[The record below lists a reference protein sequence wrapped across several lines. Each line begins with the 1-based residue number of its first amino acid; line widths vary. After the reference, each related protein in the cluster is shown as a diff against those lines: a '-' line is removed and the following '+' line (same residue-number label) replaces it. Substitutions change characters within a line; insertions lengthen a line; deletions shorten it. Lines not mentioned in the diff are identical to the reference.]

1 LRCTFFPRLLCASL
15 LSPLSIAVSR
25 AFLVLF
31 INYGACWLWFGVL
44 PSKLFSQVHSE
55 YFFSVAFL
63 VSKSSF
69 CVRGSCSRGIRLGV

>member
-31 INYGACWLWFGVL
+31 INPGACWLWFGLVCFL
-44 PSKLFSQVHSE
+44 PSFFYKYTASRFLLLLFSFPNL
-55 YFFSVAFL
+55 FFVFWAL
-63 VSKSSF
+63 VVEGF
-69 CVRGSCSRGIRLGV
+69 F